1 MYKGFRKVKV
11 DDFLLLFA
19 ILALD
24 VLLVFGNLALTNV
37 GKTVV
42 LVVLTVVETNT
53 LTILRHSHRYAKVD
67 KPVAKITHHEGIGN
81 HHHHCKQ
88 MIEEDDESLGC
99 AGNETLMDEDTSEH
113 RTEDTASAMSGEHVE
128 GIVDTR
134 LTAPIYCR
142 VADNRDDK

>member
-53 LTILRHSHRYAKVD
+53 LTILRHTHRYAKVD
-67 KPVAKITHHEGIGN
+67 EPVA
-81 HHHHCKQ
+81 
-88 MIEEDDESLGC
+88 
-99 AGNETLMDEDTSEH
+99 
-113 RTEDTASAMSGEHVE
+113 
-128 GIVDTR
+128 
-134 LTAPIYCR
+134 
-142 VADNRDDK
+142 